1 VLFRNASHSYE
12 LESQLMKARIPFTKY
27 GGLKFSE
34 TSHNK
39 DFMAFLRAAANPRD
53 TISLT
58 RIFLMLPGIGAQSAE
73 NIISWIGGDREKLR
87 NMDPSLFR
95 ARAQDQVE
103 KLIKLFSEIAVEDD
117 TMGNRPKLILDFY
130 LPFLED
136 LYPDD
141 YNTRKVDVE
150 ELALN
155 ADRAVSLSTF
165 LSDLT
170 LDPPGTKEQL
180 AQENKSQEDLTLSTI
195 HSAKGLEWK
204 YVFVISLVDGRFPS
218 SYAKDNSMEEERRLL
233 YVALTRAKDELHLMF
248 PKSVATYDS
257 IYDQPTRFLNE
268 LPYGIMEIRRSGRT
282 VEYSSVF
289 KYAKKPKKPQTSLPE
304 LPSKAKDSKDTEPE
318 RESFM
323 EAPLGPKFT
332 ISKKPK
338 KGQIVEHLTFGRGCV
353 VKVSGNRAVVN
364 FDTYGKKM
372 INFQFG
378 HLYAVE

>member
-1 VLFRNASHSYE
+1 
-12 LESQLMKARIPFTKY
+12 M
-27 GGLKFSE
+27 
-34 TSHNK
+34 
-39 DFMAFLRAAANPRD
+39 LR
-53 TISLT
+53 
-58 RIFLMLPGIGAQSAE
+58 GIGAKSAE

-87 NMDPSLFR
+87 NMDPPLFR

-130 LPFLED
+130 LPYLED

-141 YNTRKVDVE
+141 YHTRKVDVE

-155 ADRAVSLSTF
+155 AERAVSLSTF

-204 YVFVISLVDGRFPS
+204 HVFVISLVDGRFPS

-289 KYAKKPKKPQTSLPE
+289 KYAKKPKKIQASLPE
-304 LPSKAKDSKDTEPE
+304 LPSKVKDSKDTEPE

-323 EAPLGPKFT
+323 KAPMGPKFT
-332 ISKKPK
+332 ISKKPIK
-338 KGQIVEHLTFGRGCV
+338 DQIVEHLTFGRGYV
-353 VKVSGNRAVVN
+353 VKVTGNRAVVN
-364 FDTYGKKM
+364 FDIYGKKM
-372 INFQFG
+372 INFQYG